1 VLQVTVPGAL
11 RPSAQ
16 ATAFAIADGR
26 ALTVAH
32 VLDGARG
39 VLVGVPGAHPRA
51 ARVLRTDRRLDLALL
66 AVPGLRAPAA
76 HAGAARAGEGATVRV
91 LRDGRSRILRA
102 TVRRPI
108 TARMHETGGVHVRP
122 ALELGAAIVRG
133 DSGAPVVDRDGR
145 VIGMV
150 FAVAARREGT
160 AYALAAGA
168 RGLTLG
174 P

>member
-1 VLQVTVPGAL
+1 VPGAL
-11 RPSAQ
+11 RPSAE

-32 VLDGARG
+32 VLDGARD
-39 VLVGVPGAHPRA
+39 VLVAVPGGRPRA
-51 ARVLRTDRRLDLALL
+51 ARVLHADRRLDLAVL

-76 HAGAARAGEGATVRV
+76 RAAGAGAGEAATVRV
-91 LRDGRSRILRA
+91 LRDGRARILRA

-108 TARMHETGGVHVRP
+108 TARMYETGAVHVRP
-122 ALELGAAIVRG
+122 ALEMGAAVVRG
-133 DSGAPVVDRDGR
+133 DSGAPVVDGDGR

-150 FAVAARREGT
+150 FAVAAQRAGT

-168 RGLTLG
+168 RGLTVT